1 MKFSFPHIRNDHLEA
16 HQKIWRK
23 HRRVALHSNPEEIS
37 PIMHPELAPCSDKL
51 LVIETPQS
59 LSCSTAD
66 TLYSSGSTTACHTS
80 SCSPCD
86 ICVRAEPLQGFIT
99 LVTSLWQGNSSAPTS
114 PCRAAPS
121 PRGVL
126 LQHQPRPQV
135 LCVFPAFNTP
145 ERGQCACDYRQNT
158 EANLKKTLKP
168 SEHSKLFSSVTKLA
182 PTCTRISFS
191 PKEGH
196 GAKVFYQ
203 SESNKFITWALFKL
217 SKSPTAKHVNSFW
230 HEISD
235 LVENCWAS
243 ATPGSAFHQQ
253 GKVPQSI
260 PQIISSFNCILKIF

>member
-23 HRRVALHSNPEEIS
+23 HRRVALHSNPEESS

-66 TLYSSGSTTACHTS
+66 TLCSSGSTTACHTS

-99 LVTSLWQGNSSAPTS
+99 LVTSLWRGNSSAPTS

-126 LQHQPRPQV
+126 LQHHLGLRYFVYSPPSIHQRGDSV
-135 LCVFPAFNTP
+135 LVTT
-145 ERGQCACDYRQNT
+145 D
-158 EANLKKTLKP
+158 KTLKQTSKKP
-168 SEHSKLFSSVTKLA
+168 SSPQSTQSSSPQWQNWPQCALGYCFHQKKGTVQRYFIKVRATNLSPGHYSNYQRAQLQNMWIAFGMKYLILLKTA
-182 PTCTRISFS
+182 EQVPHLVLHFINRARCHKAS
-191 PKEGH
+191 PK
-196 GAKVFYQ
+196 
-203 SESNKFITWALFKL
+203 
-217 SKSPTAKHVNSFW
+217 
-230 HEISD
+230 
-235 LVENCWAS
+235 
-243 ATPGSAFHQQ
+243 
-253 GKVPQSI
+253 
-260 PQIISSFNCILKIF
+260 